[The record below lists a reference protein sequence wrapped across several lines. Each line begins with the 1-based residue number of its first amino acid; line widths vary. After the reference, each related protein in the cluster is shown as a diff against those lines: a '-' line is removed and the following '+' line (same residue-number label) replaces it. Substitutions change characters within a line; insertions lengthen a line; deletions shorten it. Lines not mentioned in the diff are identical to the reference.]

1 MQSAPFGH
9 ISQPVHGVASKG
21 PTQII
26 EPTAGPIKSIE
37 DRMDAPARRPVAP
50 LRGVPLSNRPGAIA
64 PPDDE
69 ARAAR
74 ISEKPRKRMSHQGPQ
89 GTPRVAK
96 RPTTKPPQ
104 VSAPEAM
111 AEHIFDP
118 LTTLTP
124 TEPVAPLIEGPRPK
138 PRGSRNPRKI
148 IGLLILFSLFLGACV
163 WSTAIIFDEMG
174 RSARLNR
181 VADAVDARVAKI
193 VEDTP
198 ELAQWVTE
206 RDAAQ
211 LQTLSEAQLPLFRE
225 TLRATGYAA
234 GVPKVHMLPDSS
246 TGRLIVEVAL
256 PDATLALDSDGVWQ
270 KGPPGEGF
278 GAALKTN
285 TVPIL
290 VGFAIPTLVAI
301 GMLVM
306 GRRRRV

>member
-1 MQSAPFGH
+1 
-9 ISQPVHGVASKG
+9 
-21 PTQII
+21 
-26 EPTAGPIKSIE
+26 
-37 DRMDAPARRPVAP
+37 
-50 LRGVPLSNRPGAIA
+50 
-64 PPDDE
+64 
-69 ARAAR
+69 
-74 ISEKPRKRMSHQGPQ
+74 
-89 GTPRVAK
+89 
-96 RPTTKPPQ
+96 
-104 VSAPEAM
+104 
-111 AEHIFDP
+111 
-118 LTTLTP
+118 
-124 TEPVAPLIEGPRPK
+124 EGPRPK